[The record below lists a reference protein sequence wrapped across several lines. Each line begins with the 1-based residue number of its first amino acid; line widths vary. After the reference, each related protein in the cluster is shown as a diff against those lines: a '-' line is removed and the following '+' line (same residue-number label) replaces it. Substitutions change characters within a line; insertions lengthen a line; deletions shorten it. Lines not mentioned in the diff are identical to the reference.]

1 MQSYIERSRQIRN
14 LSMPPENKEHFY
26 GQFRVNFLQIRE
38 LFAENRAYLNDE
50 VFTPLKDIDAISEEK
65 AQELLE
71 LSDNLAY
78 TETLEMVDVRLAF
91 FIVNALEPY
100 YEKRGNREK
109 YIHCLFRREM
119 LAYNVG
125 QIFDRGRLTDALAGR
140 YRGYILACAE
150 KASVFLDDVDGFAA
164 LPDKTQE
171 ELLNIEL
178 FRATGYERP
187 YYDEPLIL
195 RQIGSYQRYI
205 RRLLDPAIRKAAPN
219 IKWDKQLY
227 SAYTYLMDV
236 QEFLDWHETPDFILR
251 MLDDAG
257 D

>member
-26 GQFRVNFLQIRE
+26 GQVRVNFLQIRE

-65 AQELLE
+65 ARELLE

-78 TETLEMVDVRLAF
+78 TETLEMVDVRLAC

-150 KASVFLDDVDGFAA
+150 
-164 LPDKTQE
+164 
-171 ELLNIEL
+171 
-178 FRATGYERP
+178 
-187 YYDEPLIL
+187 
-195 RQIGSYQRYI
+195 
-205 RRLLDPAIRKAAPN
+205 
-219 IKWDKQLY
+219 
-227 SAYTYLMDV
+227 
-236 QEFLDWHETPDFILR
+236 
-251 MLDDAG
+251 
-257 D
+257 

>member
-1 MQSYIERSRQIRN
+1 
-14 LSMPPENKEHFY
+14 
-26 GQFRVNFLQIRE
+26 
-38 LFAENRAYLNDE
+38 
-50 VFTPLKDIDAISEEK
+50 
-65 AQELLE
+65 
-71 LSDNLAY
+71 
-78 TETLEMVDVRLAF
+78 
-91 FIVNALEPY
+91 
-100 YEKRGNREK
+100 
-109 YIHCLFRREM
+109 M

-140 YRGYILACAE
+140 YRSYILACAE

-187 YYDEPLIL
+187 YYDEQLIL

-257 D
+257 DQALALMKRMEPPTSVTPAPCFPARKPSDFIAGRPALKRWFRNMSIGKRNPTRTHTTS

>member
-91 FIVNALEPY
+91 L
-100 YEKRGNREK
+100 
-109 YIHCLFRREM
+109 
-119 LAYNVG
+119 
-125 QIFDRGRLTDALAGR
+125 
-140 YRGYILACAE
+140 
-150 KASVFLDDVDGFAA
+150 S
-164 LPDKTQE
+164 
-171 ELLNIEL
+171 
-178 FRATGYERP
+178 
-187 YYDEPLIL
+187 
-195 RQIGSYQRYI
+195 
-205 RRLLDPAIRKAAPN
+205 
-219 IKWDKQLY
+219 
-227 SAYTYLMDV
+227 
-236 QEFLDWHETPDFILR
+236 
-251 MLDDAG
+251 
-257 D
+257 